1 MTRNSIQTVPG
12 SFAAAPF
19 VSSLP
24 ASLENMNRSPL

>member
-1 MTRNSIQTVPG
+1 MVRIARHIGRG

-19 VSSLP
+19 DEALP